1 MGLAL
6 VAAMAGDG
14 AVDVTVR
21 PVVRLGSAQ
30 LRVGDLVTAR
40 DGSLPARIADLVE
53 MLAARGGG
61 YAQALGDP
69 ARLRAAIDQRFAPLD
84 TPIGEARE
92 IALFPPVTGG

>member
-1 MGLAL
+1 MTAL
-6 VAAMAGDG
+6 TIVYFAWVREAIGRDEEQVDRPAAG
-14 AVDVTVR
+14 
-21 PVVRLGSAQ
+21 
-30 LRVGDLVTAR
+30 
-40 DGSLPARIADLVE
+40 ARIADLVE

-61 YAQALGDP
+61 YALALGDP